1 MNVLVIECPISSFR
15 RILMQRLLL
24 VLLLAG
30 LAAGCASAGEKK
42 LMHCFAFTAIDS
54 ASPADWEAF
63 FKATDDLP
71 GTIPGLARVWYG
83 KLRRPVA
90 LVTPADAASHK
101 KAVAAGAG
109 EEVTIPVRRVEQRWG
124 VCMEMADEAALKTY
138 AGHPAHKA
146 WEQIYGKVRQPG
158 TTSFDILGQ

>member
-1 MNVLVIECPISSFR
+1 MNVLVMECTIPKIR

-24 VLLLAG
+24 ILLLAG
-30 LAAGCASAGEKK
+30 LAASGASAGEKK

-63 FKATDDLP
+63 FKATDGLP
-71 GTIPGLARVWYG
+71 GQIPGLARVWYG
-83 KLRRPVA
+83 KLRRPVT
-90 LVTPADAASHK
+90 LVTPADAASYK
-101 KAVAAGAG
+101 KVVAAGAG

-146 WEQIYGKVRQPG
+146 WEEIYGKVRRPG
-158 TTSFDILGQ
+158 TMSFDILGQ